1 VKTRIAGIRTLPWIV
16 WYAVLLHTLWACLLL
31 TSKNPYGATALHIYS
46 PIPRPLIIGA
56 LLTASVLAAWA
67 VTRRQPSWQTLAA
80 LLPQQAIL
88 TVSAY
93 AALAA
98 VAAAH
103 YGDGVIRPREFI
115 LADQA
120 PVILVFA
127 LHTAAVVEMHARRTT
142 AEVLQAT
149 LTRMNTEAE
158 QLRPPGPSSSRDP
171 SLSPRPGQEPGT
183 VTSRPAPVLPPPFQ

>member
-1 VKTRIAGIRTLPWIV
+1 VKARFTGIRTHPWII

-31 TSKNPYGATALHIYS
+31 MSQEPYGATALHVYS
-46 PIPRPLIIGA
+46 PLPRPLMAGA

-93 AALAA
+93 AAVAA
-98 VAAAH
+98 VVAAH
-103 YGDGVIRPREFI
+103 YGDGVIRPRPFI

-127 LHTAAVVEMHARRTT
+127 LHTAAVVEMHARQTT

-149 LTRMNTEAE
+149 LTAMDTEAE
-158 QLRPPGPSSSRDP
+158 QLRPPGPSSR
-171 SLSPRPGQEPGT
+171 
-183 VTSRPAPVLPPPFQ
+183 

>member
-1 VKTRIAGIRTLPWIV
+1 VKARFTGMRTHPWII

-31 TSKNPYGATALHIYS
+31 ASQRPYGATALHVYS
-46 PIPRPLIIGA
+46 PLPRLLMAGA

-67 VTRRQPSWQTLAA
+67 ITRDQPSWQTLAA

-93 AALAA
+93 AAVAA
-98 VAAAH
+98 VVTAH
-103 YGDGVIRPREFI
+103 YADGVIRPRPFI

-127 LHTAAVVEMHARRTT
+127 LHTAAVVEMHARQTT

-149 LTRMNTEAE
+149 LTAMDTETE
-158 QLRPPGPSSSRDP
+158 RRRPPGSSSK
-171 SLSPRPGQEPGT
+171 
-183 VTSRPAPVLPPPFQ
+183 

>member
-1 VKTRIAGIRTLPWIV
+1 MPATRAD
-16 WYAVLLHTLWACLLL
+16 CMQ
-31 TSKNPYGATALHIYS
+31 
-46 PIPRPLIIGA
+46 
-56 LLTASVLAAWA
+56 A
-67 VTRRQPSWQTLAA
+67 VTRHQPSWQTLAA

-93 AALAA
+93 AAVAA

-115 LADQA
+115 LADRA

-127 LHTAAVVEMHARRTT
+127 LHTAAVVETHARRTM

-149 LTRMNTEAE
+149 LTTMDTEAE
-158 QLRPPGPSSSRDP
+158 RLEASTTGTLSGPPAAWPGRPAQMTAVSACRPARAAGWSSGVMGFSR
-171 SLSPRPGQEPGT
+171 LSP
-183 VTSRPAPVLPPPFQ
+183 

>member
-1 VKTRIAGIRTLPWIV
+1 VKARFAGMRPLPWII
-16 WYAVLLHTLWACLLL
+16 WFAILLHTLWACLLL
-31 TSKNPYGATALHIYS
+31 ASNKPYGATPLHVYS
-46 PIPRPLIIGA
+46 SVPRLVMAGA
-56 LLTASVLAAWA
+56 LLIASALAAWA

-88 TVSAY
+88 TVSAVG
-93 AALAA
+93 AAAA

-120 PVILVFA
+120 PVILAFV

-149 LTRMNTEAE
+149 LTTMDTEAE
-158 QLRPPGPSSSRDP
+158 QLTPPEPSSR
-171 SLSPRPGQEPGT
+171 
-183 VTSRPAPVLPPPFQ
+183 